1 MRRILV
7 LGGYGFFG
15 GAVAELLRADGA
27 KPQLASR
34 REGAEVVVDV
44 EDPASLRRALR
55 PGDVLVDTVGPFQA
69 RTPALVD
76 AAIEVGCDLI
86 DLSDSVR
93 YTRAVLAR
101 DPRGSRI
108 LTACSTLSTI
118 SAAAIRRSGLAEP
131 RRLTVALAPA
141 SRRVARA
148 GTGGSLLAQVGA
160 PVDVLREGR
169 WAQPRGFGETRG
181 FRMPPPFGRIRGGL
195 LESVDAVTL
204 PRVWP
209 SLETVEFFLDP
220 RAPGLRTAF
229 SFAARS
235 KAAKRIMLRLCG
247 LGMAYTRAVGA
258 TNGCVVMETEGAGGD
273 RRAIALVAREHGYF
287 TPAVPAALAAL
298 AIARG
303 SFPHAGHVPPDRHV
317 EPDLLWKRLEAL
329 DIRVV
334 DTPAGRDN

>member
-1 MRRILV
+1 VRRIVV

-15 GAVAELLRADGA
+15 NLVAELLRADGA
-27 KPQLASR
+27 HPVLASR
-34 REGAEVVVDV
+34 RPGAEAVVDV
-44 EDPASLRRALR
+44 EDPASLRQALR

-76 AAIEVGCDLI
+76 VAIEVGCDLI

-93 YTRAVLAR
+93 HTRAVLAR
-101 DPRGSRI
+101 EPQGSRI

-118 SAAAIRRSGLAEP
+118 SAAAVRRSGIREP
-131 RRLTVALAPA
+131 RSLTVALAPA

-160 PVDVLREGR
+160 TVEFLRDGR
-169 WAQPRGFGETRG
+169 PAEARGFGELRG
-181 FRMPPPFGRIRGGL
+181 FRLPPPFGRIRGGR

-209 SLETVEFFLDP
+209 SLQTVEFFLDP

-229 SFAARS
+229 SLAARS
-235 KAAKRIMLRLCG
+235 KRAKRLVLRLQG
-247 LGMAYTRAVGA
+247 LGMAYTRALGA
-258 TNGCVVMETEGAGGD
+258 RNGCVLMETEGAGGD
-273 RRAIALVAREHGYF
+273 RAAIALVAREHGYF
-287 TPAVPAALAAL
+287 TPAVPPALAAL

-303 SFPHAGHVPPDRHV
+303 SFPHTGHVPPDRHV
-317 EPDLLWKRLEAL
+317 EPELLWKRLAAL
-329 DIRVV
+329 DIRLV
-334 DTPAGRDN
+334 DAPTGRDN